1 MLELFNIYFRIKK
14 GPFMFAL
21 VFHYELVII
30 RICDI
35 KLLGIKMYEQNRP
48 IAQTRT
54 QYFHPHSLSHFLS
67 EIL

>member
-1 MLELFNIYFRIKK
+1 
-14 GPFMFAL
+14 MFAL

-54 QYFHPHSLSHFLS
+54 QYLEYLALKERTRNMLIIIFFFGNGQ
-67 EIL
+67 